1 MPAEVMP
8 AEGLSGGRPGLAP
21 LAAEVA
27 AAETVVTAALASPP
41 AEAARTSQRVLRET
55 PFLLP
60 LNGDTEQRIVEGAID
75 LAYVDDDGRWIVV
88 DWKTDLGDLHAPARG
103 DSAGSGATRGDRY
116 RRQVRWYC
124 YALQQLTGAPASG
137 RLVVL

>member
-1 MPAEVMP
+1 M
-8 AEGLSGGRPGLAP
+8 
-21 LAAEVA
+21 
-27 AAETVVTAALASPP
+27 
-41 AEAARTSQRVLRET
+41 LRET

-75 LAYVDDDGRWIVV
+75 LAYLDDAKWIVV
-88 DWKTDLGDLHAPARG
+88 DWKTDLGDLDTPVG
-103 DSAGSGATRGDRY
+103 GGSAGNGVTRGDRY

-137 RLVVL
+137 PPGVAVAEDYTTSPM